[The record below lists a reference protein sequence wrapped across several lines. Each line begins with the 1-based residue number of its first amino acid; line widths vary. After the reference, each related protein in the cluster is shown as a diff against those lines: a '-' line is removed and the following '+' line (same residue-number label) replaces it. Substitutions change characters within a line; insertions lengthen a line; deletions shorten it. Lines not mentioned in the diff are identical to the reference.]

1 MDRRRFFGWLAP
13 LLVASVTTVNAQE
26 MRIYTTV
33 RNMATPAAA
42 ESPEKAPVIARSL
55 TLFHAGKV
63 YDYVDSAKEVTVF
76 EPSHHRFTLLNERRR
91 TVAEVS
97 QDEIRQFLGLVE
109 QEGWKRLETE
119 QERTGASQLKSLGWL
134 KFQLKPEFQV
144 SFDPAKS
151 TLTMS
156 ERSGRYLAEGQVPSS
171 KEVVESYLRFA
182 DAAAELNSVLHPQ
195 AALPKPRLQLN
206 EELRQRQL
214 LPITVDLEATLDRPL
229 HLQARHEWTWKFQS
243 TDRQLINGWDKQL
256 NDATL
261 RRVTFRQYQQE
272 SLSMEVTRD
281 R

>member
-13 LLVASVTTVNAQE
+13 LLVASVTTANAQE

-33 RNMATPAAA
+33 RNLATAAAA

-134 KFQLKPEFQV
+134 KFQLKPEFQI

-151 TLTMS
+151 TLTMA
-156 ERSGRYLAEGQVPSS
+156 ERSGRYLAEGQVPPS

-206 EELRQRQL
+206 EELRKRQL

>member
-13 LLVASVTTVNAQE
+13 LLMASVTTANAQE

-33 RNMATPAAA
+33 RNLATPAAA
-42 ESPEKAPVIARSL
+42 ESPDRAPVIARSL

-76 EPSHHRFTLLNERRR
+76 EPSYHRFTLLNERRR
-91 TVAEVS
+91 TVTEVS
-97 QDEIRQFLGLVE
+97 QDEIRQFLALVE
-109 QEGWKRLETE
+109 EEGWKRLQNAQKQGE
-119 QERTGASQLKSLGWL
+119 QLRSLGWL
-134 KFQLKPEFQV
+134 RFQLKPEFQA

-151 TLTMS
+151 TLTLVD
-156 ERSGRYLAEGQVPSS
+156 RNGRYKAEGQAPPS
-171 KEVVESYLRFA
+171 KGVVESYLRFA
-182 DAAAELNSVLHPQ
+182 DATAELNSVLHPR
-195 AALPKPRLQLN
+195 APLPKPRLQLN
-206 EELRQRQL
+206 EELLQHQL
-214 LPITVDLEATLDRPL
+214 LPISVELEASLDTPL
-229 HLQARHEWTWKFQS
+229 HLQARHEWTWMFQS